1 MTTFVDRVVLHVA
14 GGRGGNG
21 CASIHRE
28 KFKPF
33 GGPDG
38 GNGGRGG
45 DVMLVVDRNVT
56 TLLDYHHSPHRK
68 AGHGKPGMGGHRS
81 GADGED
87 LDPARAR
94 RHRRRRPRRRA

>member
-1 MTTFVDRVVLHVA
+1 MGATFVDRVALHVA

-38 GNGGRGG
+38 GNGGARTAS
-45 DVMLVVDRNVT
+45 T
-56 TLLDYHHSPHRK
+56 TPS
-68 AGHGKPGMGGHRS
+68 AS
-81 GADGED
+81 
-87 LDPARAR
+87 
-94 RHRRRRPRRRA
+94 